1 MSMRLV
7 QPLMCKQKLP
17 LLHIPSSGGIDLQ
30 ILQRRPE
37 KGKVVVVLGVTGAG
51 KSRLSIDLATRFTA
65 EVVNSDKMQVYQGM
79 DIVTNKITEEERN
92 HVPHHLLGV
101 IEPTKNFTAT
111 NFCNMASRTINSI
124 SGRGNLPVIAGGSN
138 SFIEALVDDCRFK
151 TMYDVMFLWVDVA
164 MPVLHAFVS
173 ERVDRMVEQG
183 MIEEA
188 RKMFDPKN
196 ADYSRGLRKAI
207 GVGEFHRYF
216 RAEPTANADTRARL
230 LGEAI
235 DAVKINTCQ
244 LACRQLEKIQRL
256 RNVKGWKLHRVDA
269 TEVFTAAT
277 ATARLWQFESGTA
290 LERDGAGVVDP
301 DGVPVERP
309 GQERRQVNQQIAH
322 ALVVDF
328 LEPPAAVLLHIR
340 LVVVPAPVPPVLP
353 LPAPPSSAAAI
364 LVPAAVLVVPTAV
377 LVGRNAHAWFT
388 SVNCD
393 VQSGRLGITG
403 ITGIHLLSAA

>member
-1 MSMRLV
+1 MMMTTRLM

-37 KGKVVVVLGVTGAG
+37 KGKVVVVLGATGAG

-111 NFCNMASRTINSI
+111 NFCSMASRTINSI

-269 TEVFTAAT
+269 TEVFRRRASGVAGDDAEELWENLVAEPSATIVTRFLHDFGPLIYADVTSIRPAVMGRAMVAAT
-277 ATARLWQFESGTA
+277 
-290 LERDGAGVVDP
+290 
-301 DGVPVERP
+301 
-309 GQERRQVNQQIAH
+309 H
-322 ALVVDF
+322 
-328 LEPPAAVLLHIR
+328 
-340 LVVVPAPVPPVLP
+340 
-353 LPAPPSSAAAI
+353 
-364 LVPAAVLVVPTAV
+364 
-377 LVGRNAHAWFT
+377 
-388 SVNCD
+388 
-393 VQSGRLGITG
+393 
-403 ITGIHLLSAA
+403 